1 MGTLSDQDT
10 IDTFA
15 AGAKE
20 VYKHWQENT
29 PVANQNAIINLLR
42 TAVRNTT
49 VMPFSYSFRDF
60 SNGSGGQLTSGS
72 WTLEIN
78 RAYTNQH
85 ALPAYL
91 FKWLCGILYHEARHG
106 EQYFCCA
113 QGVHAGDLTLPVALS
128 GTGTKSQQI
137 GAAMGISDKAVTDA
151 ENLGSYRMKSP
162 SEKATIAAWFNSVWG
177 LQRGHRSTVYTMPD
191 LFSPGSAGNIAYT
204 SLPEEVDAYAIQAAI
219 ETAVDTAIAGVTQIV
234 VAEKQSVVA
243 LKTAVT
249 SLPVVSGAKPAVHTQ
264 VGTRVSDLASKFTA
278 PTGTPQPAA
287 LQAPLRKG
295 TVSALAG
302 LFAKS

>member
-20 VYKHWQENT
+20 VYEHWQENT

-49 VMPFSYSFRDF
+49 VRPFAYSFKDF
-60 SNGSGGQLTSGS
+60 SNGSGGQLSSGS

-85 ALPAYL
+85 DLPEYL

-113 QGVHAGDLTLPVALS
+113 QGVHIGDLVLPTALS
-128 GTGTKSQQI
+128 GIGTKSQQI

-151 ENLGSYRMKSP
+151 ENIGSYRLKSVG
-162 SEKATIAAWFNSVWG
+162 EKNTVKAWFNSVWG
-177 LQRGHRSTVYTMPD
+177 TQSGHRSAVYTMPN
-191 LFSPGSAGNIAYT
+191 LFTAGSAGNIAYT
-204 SLPEEVDAYAIQAAI
+204 SLPEEVDAYAIQAAVEAAI
-219 ETAVDTAIAGVTQIV
+219 DIAIAGVTQIV
-234 VAEKQSVVA
+234 VAP
-243 LKTAVT
+243 KT
-249 SLPVVSGAKPAVHTQ
+249 VVSATAKATISATLGPKPIVPKAPVTGSSSTPAKVTPPSGLPKPDA
-264 VGTRVSDLASKFTA
+264 VKPPAKKGLLAS
-278 PTGTPQPAA
+278 
-287 LQAPLRKG
+287 
-295 TVSALAG
+295 LAG
-302 LFAKS
+302 LFSKG